1 MPKKSFFRLADERQM
16 EIYNASIHLFMD
28 NNYEEINMKK
38 VLQYLSMNPGT
49 FYRYFEDK
57 DDLYCYLIRVIVHK
71 RVEFFNQN
79 NEDFLY
85 NLFISGLF
93 GDIDGAGAEPLD
105 EIEIEFLETFS
116 NIPESLLL
124 KVYTNVLK
132 GESIPFIKDALR
144 QMRLNGDLRP
154 NIDDDM
160 VSFMF
165 ESMQFNIIMFL
176 REYKITD
183 SKMQQKIYQYF
194 VDFMG
199 HGLLEDKKYSELLNK
214 KSENAV

>member
-1 MPKKSFFRLADERQM
+1 MPKKSFFRLPDERQM

-116 NIPESLLL
+116 KIPESLLL

-199 HGLLEDKKYSELLNK
+199 HGLLEDKKYSELLN
-214 KSENAV
+214 N